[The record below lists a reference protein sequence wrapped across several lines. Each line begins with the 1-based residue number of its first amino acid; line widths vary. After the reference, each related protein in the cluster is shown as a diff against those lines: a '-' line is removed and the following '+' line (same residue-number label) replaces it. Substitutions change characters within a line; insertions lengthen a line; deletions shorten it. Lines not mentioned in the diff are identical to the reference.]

1 MTEEA
6 KDPPPRL
13 WALLG
18 AHAGDNNQVIALAE
32 ALQLPFETKQLD
44 YNFFRHLGPRI
55 LGSSLLSLTARSRQ
69 SIDAVPLPDITISSG
84 HRSVAVTRALRRIAG
99 GRMRS
104 IHVGFPRVSPR
115 HFDLVIA
122 TPQYPIAD
130 QPHVLRVTY
139 ALTRA
144 ATTEPDRGDTA
155 QLAELPHPRALLIV
169 GGPSLYWEVDRER
182 TLATLAA
189 MIEEA
194 RRASGSVLVTT
205 SPRTS
210 RKLRGDIRQAL
221 HAADLPTVLAQPGGR
236 PHYASLLGAADSIR
250 VTADSVAMISDAIW
264 TGKPVGIVPVRK
276 SLLGSLVMGIMD
288 TVRPGRPVY
297 PQDLRLFWS
306 ALEEVG
312 VSQCV
317 AIPQVSTNDEL
328 RTILEHVM
336 PIVAKA

>member
-1 MTEEA
+1 MRRA
-6 KDPPPRL
+6 IL
-13 WALLG
+13 LAGGAL
-18 AHAGDNNQVIALAE
+18 
-32 ALQLPFETKQLD
+32 
-44 YNFFRHLGPRI
+44 
-55 LGSSLLSLTARSRQ
+55 
-69 SIDAVPLPDITISSG
+69 
-84 HRSVAVTRALRRIAG
+84 IAG
-99 GRMRS
+99 VFVMSRS
-104 IHVGFPRVSPR
+104 
-115 HFDLVIA
+115 
-122 TPQYPIAD
+122 
-130 QPHVLRVTY
+130 
-139 ALTRA
+139 
-144 ATTEPDRGDTA
+144 GDSDPGT
-155 QLAELPHPRALLIV
+155 
-169 GGPSLYWEVDRER
+169 SK
-182 TLATLAA
+182 TSA

-221 HAADLPTVLAQPGGR
+221 DAADLPTVLAQPGGR
-236 PHYASLLGAADSIR
+236 PHYASLLAAADSIR

-312 VSQCV
+312 VSQRV
-317 AIPQVSTNDEL
+317 AIPQVSTSDEL